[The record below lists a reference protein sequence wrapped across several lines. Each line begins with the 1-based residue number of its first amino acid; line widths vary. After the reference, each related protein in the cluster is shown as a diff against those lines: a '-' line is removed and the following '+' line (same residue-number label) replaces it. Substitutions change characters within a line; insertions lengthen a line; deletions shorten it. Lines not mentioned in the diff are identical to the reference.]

1 MERMHK
7 SLEQSQRSDNE
18 EEEEEEEEE
27 DLKQTIYEGE
37 GLQKSLSAAI
47 KHDSS
52 ILSEAT

>member
-7 SLEQSQRSDNE
+7 SLEQSQRSDN
-18 EEEEEEEEE
+18 EEEEEEEE

>member
-7 SLEQSQRSDNE
+7 SLEQSQRSDN
-18 EEEEEEEEE
+18 EEEEEEE